1 MFLIGYKH
9 SKDDCGLLLVFGA
22 GLIGYNVIFSLQGY
36 TFFQVEM
43 PFSWNSLEKQEED
56 EKIIVAQ
63 LKMWGSIFPGK
74 NPKSISIV
82 WSAGKGGFNSSKL
95 ELENEMI
102 SFKNV
107 ICLLEKIQAIFPNSR
122 YSFHMISSAGGLFE
136 GQCNVGIDS
145 VPDPKRAYGVLKL
158 RQERYL
164 LERDIGVPKI
174 IYRPSSVYGF
184 AGSGRRLGLVST
196 LMLNAI
202 RNKVSTIYGGMNTL
216 RDYLFASDI
225 SKFIV
230 MNILNLSCKDSVFI
244 LANGKPSTICE
255 IIKKIE
261 FVVNRKFYV
270 RYELS
275 DVNSADNSYSRKTIP
290 QCFNLTDL
298 DTGIRK
304 TYISLAK
311 SGYRSV

>member
-1 MFLIGYKH
+1 MFIIGYKH

-22 GLIGYNVIFSLQGY
+22 GLIGYNVIFSLQGHA
-36 TFFQVEM
+36 FFQVEM
-43 PFSWNSLEKQEED
+43 PFSWNSLKKQEED
-56 EKIIVAQ
+56 ENIIVTH
-63 LKMWGSIFPGK
+63 LKLWGSIFPDK
-74 NPKSISIV
+74 KTKYVSIV
-82 WSAGKGGFNSSKL
+82 WSAGKGGFNSSEK

-102 SFKNV
+102 SFKKV
-107 ICLLEKIQAIFPNSR
+107 ICLLEKIQEIFPNSHCF
-122 YSFHMISSAGGLFE
+122 FHMISSAGGLFE
-136 GQCNVGIDS
+136 GQCGVGIDS
-145 VPDPKRAYGVLKL
+145 VPNPKRAYGILKL
-158 RQERYL
+158 RQEHYL
-164 LERDIGVPKI
+164 LKKDIDAPKI

-184 AGSGRRLGLVST
+184 SGSGRRLGLVPT

-202 RNKVSTIYGGMNTL
+202 KNKVSTIYGGMNTL

-225 SKFIV
+225 GKFIV
-230 MNILNLSCKDSVFI
+230 MNILNSSFKDSVFI

-275 DVNSADNSYSRKTIP
+275 DINSADNSYSIKTIP
-290 QCFNLTDL
+290 QCFNFTDL

-311 SGYRSV
+311 SGYRPI